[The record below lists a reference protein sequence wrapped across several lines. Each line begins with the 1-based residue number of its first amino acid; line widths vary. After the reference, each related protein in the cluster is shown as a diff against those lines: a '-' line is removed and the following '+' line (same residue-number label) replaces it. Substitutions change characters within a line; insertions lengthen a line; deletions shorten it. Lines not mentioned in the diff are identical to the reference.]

1 MNKNLRNTMKE
12 ANIQHWRVAQQMG
25 ISEATF
31 CRWLRVELSPE
42 RHAQVM
48 AAIDELKKEA
58 M

>member
-1 MNKNLRNTMKE
+1 MNSIVRNAMKE
-12 ANIQHWRVAQQMG
+12 ANIQHWRVAKQMG

-31 CRWLRVELSPE
+31 CRWLREELSPE
-42 RHAQVM
+42 RHAQVL